1 MDWKKK
7 TMLIYIIGGLAIGI
21 VAGMISVKK
30 AVDEDREIDLS
41 LQDGAK
47 MIVSFMFVPFLA
59 SNSFFHKDNRHL
71 KDNQGSVPN
80 LGESKI
86 YNDARIRR

>member
-30 AVDEDREIDLS
+30 AVDEEREIDLS

-47 MIVSFMFVPFLA
+47 IGMDVIKFLT
-59 SNSFFHKDNRHL
+59 KTVI
-71 KDNQGSVPN
+71 K
-80 LGESKI
+80 
-86 YNDARIRR
+86 